1 MTVVA
6 SVVGVAV
13 VLLVSAVAAAPRVR
27 RYADD
32 SDFHLAARAVPPWWN
47 ASAVGSG
54 FTSAAA
60 FLGLGGLVALYGAP
74 VLWYPV
80 GVVVGY
86 VVLLTLVVAPLRRSG
101 AYTIADFAR
110 WRLGSTAVRRVVIGF
125 VLLIGLAYLMAQIQA
140 AGAVLHVL
148 AGTPPWAACSAAA
161 VVVAVVSI
169 GGSMTSVQAVQ
180 FWMMLAVLALG
191 AVVLAFAWLAGAA
204 GPPVAELPP
213 GFAVPYGAA
222 GEETRGGWAGGPL
235 GVAAG
240 DLSPLGVLTIVVAAA
255 LGTMGLPHVV
265 VRFYANP
272 DGWAARRTVVAV
284 LGMLGLF
291 YLIPPVYGVLGGLYA
306 PGAPADQ
313 MMLLLPSRMLP
324 GTPGA
329 LLTGLLVA
337 GAFAAFLATSCGV
350 VVTVGGMVS
359 SYVLGGGLNGLRV
372 TVAGLLAAAL
382 GLIWLASPGSSLTL
396 VLLGLTVAA
405 AALCPLLVLGIWW
418 RRLSTAGAV
427 AGMLAG
433 GGTVAGLIG
442 LAAYAPDAAGAAGRY
457 PALVAVPVAFA
468 VMVGVSALTPGRIPA
483 GSEEMMARM
492 HIPERLAGGVLA
504 RSPLGRASVGE
515 SSIDHSAYENPGS
528 GSGDSDRSSRRNDHS
543 AD

>member
-1 MTVVA
+1 MIAVVA

-13 VLLVSAVAAAPRVR
+13 VLLVSAIAGAPRVR
-27 RYADD
+27 KYVKK
-32 SDFHLAARAVPPWWN
+32 SDFYTTARAVPPWVN

-60 FLGLGGLVALYGAP
+60 FLGLGGLVALHGAP

-101 AYTIADFAR
+101 AYTLADFAR
-110 WRLGSTAVRRVVIGF
+110 WRLGSAVVRRVVIGF
-125 VLLIGLAYLMAQIQA
+125 VLLIGLVYLMAQIQA
-140 AGAVLHVL
+140 AGAVLYVL
-148 AGTPPWAACSAAA
+148 AGTPPWAAACAAA

-169 GGSMTSVQAVQ
+169 GGSMTGVQAVQ
-180 FWMMLAVLALG
+180 FWMMLVVLALG
-191 AVVLAFAWLAGAA
+191 ALTLAFAWLAGAA
-204 GPPVAELPP
+204 PPPAADLPP
-213 GFAVPYGAA
+213 GFALPYGPDAVGGADGTGGPGAEA
-222 GEETRGGWAGGPL
+222 GEGWAGGPL

-240 DLSPLGVLTIVVAAA
+240 DLSPLGVLTVVVASA

-272 DGWAARRTVVAV
+272 DGWAARRTVIAV

-291 YLIPPVYGVLGGLYA
+291 YLIPPVYGVLGGLYV

-313 MMLLLPSRMLP
+313 MMLLLPSRMMP
-324 GTPGA
+324 GVPGA

-359 SYVLGGGLNGLRV
+359 SYVLGGGMNGLRAA
-372 TVAGLLAAAL
+372 VAGLLAAAL
-382 GLIWLASPGSSLTL
+382 ALIWLASPGSSLTL
-396 VLLGLTVAA
+396 VLFGLTVAA
-405 AALCPLLVLGIWW
+405 ATLCPLLVLGIWW

-427 AGMLAG
+427 AGMFAG
-433 GGTVAGLIG
+433 GGAVAALIG
-442 LAAYAPDAAGAAGRY
+442 LAAYAPETAGVAGRY
-457 PALVAVPVAFA
+457 PALLAVPFAFA
-468 VMVGVSALTPGRIPA
+468 VMVAVSALTPGRVPA
-483 GSEEMMARM
+483 GSEAMMARM
-492 HIPERLAGGVLA
+492 HIPERLAHTLLD
-504 RSPLGRASVGE
+504 R
-515 SSIDHSAYENPGS
+515 SAY
-528 GSGDSDRSSRRNDHS
+528 DRSSRGNDHS
-543 AD
+543 TE

>member
-1 MTVVA
+1 MIAVVA

-13 VLLVSAVAAAPRVR
+13 VLLVSAIAGAPRVR
-27 RYADD
+27 RYAKK
-32 SDFHLAARAVPPWWN
+32 SDFYTTARAVPPWWN

-60 FLGLGGLVALYGAP
+60 FLGLGGLVALHGAP

-101 AYTIADFAR
+101 AYTLADFAR

-125 VLLIGLAYLMAQIQA
+125 VLLIGLVYLMAQIQA

-148 AGTPPWAACSAAA
+148 AGTPPWAAACAAA

-180 FWMMLAVLALG
+180 FWMMLVVLALG
-191 AVVLAFAWLAGAA
+191 ALTLAFAWLAGAA
-204 GPPVAELPP
+204 PPPAADLPP
-213 GFAVPYGAA
+213 GFALPYGAD
-222 GEETRGGWAGGPL
+222 GEARDGWAGGPL

-240 DLSPLGVLTIVVAAA
+240 DLSPPGVLTVVVASA

-291 YLIPPVYGVLGGLYA
+291 YLIPPVYGVLGGLYV

-313 MMLLLPSRMLP
+313 MMLLLPSRMIP
-324 GTPGA
+324 GVPGA

-359 SYVLGGGLNGLRV
+359 SYVLGGGLNGLRAA
-372 TVAGLLAAAL
+372 VAGLLAAAL
-382 GLIWLASPGSSLTL
+382 ALIWLASPGSSLTL
-396 VLLGLTVAA
+396 VLFGLTVAA
-405 AALCPLLVLGIWW
+405 ATLCPLLVLGIWW

-427 AGMLAG
+427 AGMFAG
-433 GGTVAGLIG
+433 GGAVAALIG
-442 LAAYAPDAAGAAGRY
+442 LAAYAPETAGVAGRY
-457 PALVAVPVAFA
+457 PALLAVPFAFA
-468 VMVGVSALTPGRIPA
+468 VMVAVSALTPGRVPD
-483 GSEEMMARM
+483 GSEAMMARM
-492 HIPERLAGGVLA
+492 HIPERLARTLLD
-504 RSPLGRASVGE
+504 RSAP
-515 SSIDHSAYENPGS
+515 
-528 GSGDSDRSSRRNDHS
+528 DRSSRGNDHS
-543 AD
+543 TD